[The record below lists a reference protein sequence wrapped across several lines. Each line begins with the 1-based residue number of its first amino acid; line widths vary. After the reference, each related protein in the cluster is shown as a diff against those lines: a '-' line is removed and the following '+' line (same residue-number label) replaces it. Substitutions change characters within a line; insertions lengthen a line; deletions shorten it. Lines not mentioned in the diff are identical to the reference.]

1 MFKVEGAAVQRSW
14 GRIGVGM
21 LDAQH
26 RASVVGTE
34 FTSHSSAFF
43 DSGSVYIDISEEA
56 WHGQGAKLFVPM
68 R

>member
-1 MFKVEGAAVQRSW
+1 MFKVEAAAVQRSW

-34 FTSHSSAFF
+34 FTSHSFSLFF
-43 DSGSVYIDISEEA
+43 
-56 WHGQGAKLFVPM
+56 
-68 R
+68 